1 MLFDQFAQ
9 QLQILEKTSSRL
21 DMTSLLAK
29 LFLKLDSEEVPPACY
44 LMQGQLVPSYQSLE
58 FNMSEKLTTRVLA
71 KLLRQL
77 DQDKS
82 LPDVNLF
89 EEQDDSLY
97 QQKIQQKYKQTGD
110 LGLAIE
116 QLLSDVKTLVT
127 KEKLSVLDVYFQ
139 LKQIAEEEGEGSQ
152 DRKINKT
159 YELLAKMKPLSMR
172 YVVRIIVGSLRLG
185 FSTMTM
191 IDALSWAQHQD
202 KSDSKSIEKAYQ
214 KKADIGKL
222 AQGYLQCQSQQEI
235 KQFLEGYEL
244 EVGIPVIPALCQRLN
259 TTQEIVEKM
268 DTVIVEPKYDGL
280 RAQIHID
287 KNNKDRFYQVFTRN
301 LDDVTHM
308 FPEIKDVLSD
318 IKADQCILDSEA
330 IAYDK
335 NSGELLAFQQTIT
348 RRRKHDVQA
357 QSETT
362 PIKFYVFD
370 ILFKDG
376 ESLINYK
383 LQNRKKILA
392 QLFEP
397 NQVLA
402 VTDFIISSNPE
413 EISQYHQQQLDKG
426 LEGAVVKQVDSL
438 YRGGRK
444 GWRWVKLKEK
454 EGSQG
459 KLSDTLDC
467 IVMGYYKGR
476 GKRAKFGIGAFLVG
490 VLTKDKKIKTI
501 AKIGTGL
508 TDDQFRQM
516 KKLADKHSADQKPK
530 YYEVPKDLTP
540 DVWTHPDI
548 VVEIAA
554 DEITKSPLHTAG
566 HALRFPRLIGFRP
579 DKDWEQATTLE
590 EFEQIK

>member
-1 MLFDQFAQ
+1 MLFTQFAQ
-9 QLQILEKTSSRL
+9 QLQILENTSSRL
-21 DMTSLLAK
+21 DMTSLLAE
-29 LFLKLDSEEVPPACY
+29 LFLDLDSEEIPPACY
-44 LMQGQLVPSYQSLE
+44 LMQGQVVPSYQSLE
-58 FNMSEKLTTRVLA
+58 FNMSEKLTTRALA
-71 KLLRQL
+71 KLLHEL
-77 DQDKS
+77 DRDKS

-89 EEQDDSLY
+89 EEQDNSLY
-97 QQKIQQKYKQTGD
+97 QQKVQQKYKQMGD

-116 QLLSDVKTLVT
+116 QLLSNS
-127 KEKLSVLDVYFQ
+127 ESSIEGERLSVLDVYSQ
-139 LKQIAEEEGEGSQ
+139 LRRIAEEEGEGSQ

-159 YELLAKMKPLSMR
+159 YELLAKMQPLSMK
-172 YVVRIIVGSLRLG
+172 YVVRIIVGNLRLG

-202 KSDSKSIEKAYQ
+202 KSDSKLIERAYQ

-222 AQGYLQCQSQQEI
+222 AQAYLQCQSQQEI
-235 KQFLEGYEL
+235 KKFLDGYEL
-244 EVGIPVIPALCQRLN
+244 EAGIPVIPALCQRLN

-268 DTVIVEPKYDGL
+268 DKVIVEPKYDGL

-287 KNNKDRFYQVFTRN
+287 KNDEEKSYQVFTRN

-308 FPEIKDVLSD
+308 FPEIKDVLVD
-318 IKADQCILDSEA
+318 VKADNCILDSEA

-335 NSGELLAFQQTIT
+335 DTGELLSFQQTIT

-362 PIKFYVFD
+362 PVKFYVFD

-376 ESLINYK
+376 ESLINQT
-383 LQNRKKILA
+383 LLSRKEILA
-392 QLFEP
+392 KLFKP

-402 VTDFIISSNPE
+402 TTDYIISSNPE
-413 EISQYHQQQLDKG
+413 KISQYHQQQLGKG
-426 LEGAVVKQVDSL
+426 LEGAVIKQVESR

-476 GKRAKFGIGAFLVG
+476 GKRTKFGIGAFLVG

-508 TDDQFRQM
+508 TDNQFRQM
-516 KKLADKHSADQKPK
+516 KKLADNHMTDQKPK
-530 YYEVPKDLTP
+530 YYDVPKNLTP
-540 DVWTHPDI
+540 DVWIHPEI

-554 DEITKSPLHTAG
+554 DEITKSPIHTAG
-566 HALRFPRLIGFRP
+566 HALRFPRLIGFRS

-590 EFEQIK
+590 EFEQIE